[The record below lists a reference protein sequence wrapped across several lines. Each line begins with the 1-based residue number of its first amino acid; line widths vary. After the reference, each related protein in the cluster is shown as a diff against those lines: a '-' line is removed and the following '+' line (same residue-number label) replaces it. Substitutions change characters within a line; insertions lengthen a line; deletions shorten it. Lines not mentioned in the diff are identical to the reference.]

1 MTAPPTGLQC
11 GVTSAYSADEISR
24 VACLAASPEG
34 TYSANAIAEVSQQTN
49 GALRVKMHDKQL

>member
-1 MTAPPTGLQC
+1 MIFGN
-11 GVTSAYSADEISR
+11 DR
-24 VACLAASPEG
+24 